1 MLMHVLFSIINYICR
16 EIKSQLRNIK
26 LNAGIKFTDTKPPG
40 QGSGGRQNFCEV
52 DVMKKGIVS
61 VVLVGMALRLA
72 VLAGAGE
79 ALSQWAKKVTQ
90 DGSLI
95 TATLRLELGKGGEE
109 PENAAIPPEITPETG
124 EKAFNTVQVAVTAAP
139 SPSPAPEPEE
149 SEEPEIIAADMSADA
164 EIKNDTSFEIDLM
177 ALAAEGLSLRLE
189 KDEPQILIIHTHS
202 SEAYAQDEFDRY
214 EPSDVSRTED
224 KSYNIIRVGD
234 ELAEK
239 LEESG
244 LNVIHDREIYDYPS
258 YTGSYT
264 RSGEAIERY
273 LDENPGISIVIDLHR
288 DALGSGDT
296 VYKTKAE
303 LDGKSCAQVMLLV
316 GTGEN
321 GLWHPN
327 WRENLKLALYMQ
339 NAADAKYPTL
349 MRPIA
354 LKPERYNQQLTT
366 GSMIIEVG
374 SSGNTLSEALL
385 AIDLFA
391 ESVGPALAELISDK

>member
-1 MLMHVLFSIINYICR
+1 
-16 EIKSQLRNIK
+16 
-26 LNAGIKFTDTKPPG
+26 
-40 QGSGGRQNFCEV
+40 
-52 DVMKKGIVS
+52 MKKGIVGA
-61 VVLVGMALRLA
+61 VLVGMALRLA

-79 ALSQWAKKVTQ
+79 ALSGWARQVTA

-95 TATLRLELGKGGEE
+95 TATLRLELGKSAEDAQTAPETSLPEPSEE
-109 PENAAIPPEITPETG
+109 PENG
-124 EKAFNTVQVAVTAAP
+124 ESAVKTVKVAVTPPPETPEPAPEP
-139 SPSPAPEPEE
+139 SPSPD
-149 SEEPEIIAADMSADA
+149 IIATNMSAGFS
-164 EIKNDTSFEIDLM
+164 IKNDTGFDVDADS
-177 ALAAEGLSLRLE
+177 LAAEGLKLRFK

-202 SEAYAQDEFDRY
+202 SEAYTQDEFDRY

-224 KSYNIIRVGD
+224 KSYNVIRVGD
-234 ELAEK
+234 VLTEK
-239 LEESG
+239 LESFG
-244 LNVIHDREIYDYPS
+244 LSVIHDREIYDYPS

-264 RSGEAIERY
+264 RSGAAVESY
-273 LDENPGISIVIDLHR
+273 LAENPSIAMVIDLHR

-303 LDGKSCAQVMLLV
+303 VSGKSCAQVMMLI

-339 NAADAKYPTL
+339 GAAEKKYPSL

-366 GSMIIEVG
+366 GSMILEVG
-374 SSGNTLSEALL
+374 SSGNTLAEALL
-385 AIDLFA
+385 AIELFGEA
-391 ESVGPALAELISDK
+391 VGPALAELVE